1 MELASQIRRLRN
13 ERNLSQDDLAQVTYV
28 SRQTVSNWE
37 RDRTYPDVHS
47 PLLLSELF
55 DTTVDELIKGDVTR
69 MEELLESK
77 EPYKRMTRL
86 VTGGTAFL
94 LGGVALLALG
104 LYRFGWGTVPS
115 YIIFALMGG
124 MGLALARQVDLM
136 KRRYDLAAYR
146 EIVAFSK
153 GEPIDR
159 DEPEEG
165 FARVHPFAMRAFY
178 AVASAAVGLVVALL
192 PILILR

>member
-1 MELASQIRRLRN
+1 MELALQIRRLRN
-13 ERNLSQDDLAQVTYV
+13 ERNLSQDDLAQTTYV

-47 PLLLSELF
+47 LLLLSGLF
-55 DTTVDELIKGDVTR
+55 DTTVDELIKGDVVK

-86 VTGGTAFL
+86 VTGDIAFL

-124 MGLALARQVDLM
+124 MGLALARQVDLI
-136 KRRYDLAAYR
+136 KSTTWPRIGR
-146 EIVAFSK
+146 SS
-153 GEPIDR
+153 PS
-159 DEPEEG
+159 P
-165 FARVHPFAMRAFY
+165 RASRSI
-178 AVASAAVGLVVALL
+178 ATSPRQASRACTLL
-192 PILILR
+192 S